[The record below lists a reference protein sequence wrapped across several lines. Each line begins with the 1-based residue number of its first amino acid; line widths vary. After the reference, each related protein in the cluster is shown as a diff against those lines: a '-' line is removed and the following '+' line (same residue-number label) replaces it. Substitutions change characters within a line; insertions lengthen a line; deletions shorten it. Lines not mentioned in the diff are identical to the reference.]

1 MRYWFMIL
9 LMTLATA
16 LAAQQSPLSYGTKPV
31 DFDGVQVPTE
41 QPAVLLQPLELI
53 YPEKA
58 VALKLEGV
66 SLVSAWIDAKGYVV
80 YAVVTEGSGHGM
92 LDSAALNAVVGGDF
106 KAAKRDGKN
115 VASRVTVPVEFRL
128 RRMQDE
134 YDAGKTPEELQ
145 KEKEELQR
153 AKDMLE
159 AEQRKLEEELR
170 LLREQQNKKK

>member
-1 MRYWFMIL
+1 MHYWIL
-9 LMTLATA
+9 TFLLIFAPA
-16 LAAQQSPLSYGTKPV
+16 LAAQQAPLSNGTKPA
-31 DFDGVQVPTE
+31 DFDGVQVPTDD
-41 QPAVLLQPLELI
+41 PAVLLQPLELI
-53 YPEKA
+53 YPDRA
-58 VALKLEGV
+58 VSLKLEGV

-106 KAAKRDGKN
+106 KAAKRNGKN

-145 KEKEELQR
+145 KEKEELRR
-153 AKDMLE
+153 AKEMLE